1 MKIIA
6 FTQLR
11 NELNKGNLENWF
23 KCTEPCDY
31 ISLTRTL
38 MTVVK
43 STIKNLTI
51 PWL

>member
-11 NELNKGNLENWF
+11 NELSKGNLENWF

-31 ISLTRTL
+31 RYIFDQNHPCIIAKGMSKLL
-38 MTVVK
+38 
-43 STIKNLTI
+43 
-51 PWL
+51 